1 MVILLCLLCAAP
13 AAAQAGHRHARAASH
28 PKQTEATPLAPAK
41 AAPLDRV
48 DVAPRRLTGY
58 VMTDSNIKTAVEA
71 WLSDSAAAEATYGH
85 ISTWETGGV
94 TNMRYLF
101 CASGFTTCN
110 SAAVSFNEDIGA
122 WDTSGVTDMYAMFYS
137 TSAFDQDLGW
147 CVNDD
152 VDLDYAFDNTPC
164 ESTSCGIAGV
174 DCDISRTGNIM
185 VNWKIKQAV
194 AAWFSDATAAAE
206 ATYGHISTWETAQVT
221 DMSKLFF
228 RARTFDEDISAWD
241 TSGATTMKFMFDG
254 ASSFNRPVGGWRV
267 DRVRSMASMFGG
279 ANAFNQPIGNWSVG
293 AVTNMNG
300 MFEDAP
306 AFNQDIGGWQI
317 SSVIEMKK
325 MFYGASSFDQDM
337 GDWAVHSV
345 TEMGWMFHSATAFN
359 QDLGDWR
366 IDNVQ
371 LMGAQY
377 VRARL
382 RLQPGPRLVRGPR
395 CEPEQRVPSHQVR
408 VDVVRRHARH
418 LLGPGIESAR
428 H

>member
-71 WLSDSAAAEATYGH
+71 WLSDSAAAEVTYGH

-110 SAAVSFNEDIGA
+110 SAAVSFNENIGA

-137 TSAFDQDLGW
+137 ASAFDQDLGW

-152 VDLDYAFDNTPC
+152 VDLKYAFYDTPC
-164 ESTSCGIAGV
+164 EATSCGIAGV

-194 AAWFSDATAAAE
+194 AAWLSDATAAE

-221 DMSKLFF
+221 DMSSLFAWWNHYGAAAF
-228 RARTFDEDISAWD
+228 NEDISAWITSGVTTMYMMFRGASAFDQDISSWD
-241 TSGATTMKFMFDG
+241 TSGVTTMF
-254 ASSFNRPVGGWRV
+254 A
-267 DRVRSMASMFGG
+267 
-279 ANAFNQPIGNWSVG
+279 
-293 AVTNMNG
+293 
-300 MFEDAP
+300 
-306 AFNQDIGGWQI
+306 
-317 SSVIEMKK
+317 
-325 MFYGASSFDQDM
+325 MFYGAS
-337 GDWAVHSV
+337 
-345 TEMGWMFHSATAFN
+345 AFN
-359 QDLGDWR
+359 RDIG
-366 IDNVQ
+366 
-371 LMGAQY
+371 G
-377 VRARL
+377 
-382 RLQPGPRLVRGPR
+382 
-395 CEPEQRVPSHQVR
+395 
-408 VDVVRRHARH
+408 
-418 LLGPGIESAR
+418 
-428 H
+428 